1 MQWQLRSLL
10 VSHGWVSAVCETAA
24 HKLWLLGG
32 RDVVVTL
39 LLVTGV
45 RRWQLIDVEVNVF
58 LCWCNNV

>member
-1 MQWQLRSLL
+1 MQWQLGYLL
-10 VSHGWVSAVCETAA
+10 VSYGWVSAVCETAA

-39 LLVTGV
+39 LVPGM
-45 RRWQLIDVEVNVF
+45 RRWQFIDVVVNVF